1 VPLAAD
7 LKDIAMP
14 SALEKYAEINVP
26 RYTSYPTA
34 PHFSTSFPAA
44 TYREWLTRLNPG
56 EPISLYLHVPF
67 CKQMCWYCGCNMK
80 LAARYSPVAT
90 YVRHLLEEIDLIAD
104 VFPGPM
110 PVSHLHFG
118 GGTPTVLEPEDLA
131 AVMAHLSTR
140 FHLLAN
146 AEIAIESDPRTLTD
160 AMIGQIGSLHFNR
173 ASFGVQEFDP
183 KVQAAINRIQPPEM
197 VARAVGGLRAAGVP
211 NINFDLI
218 YGLPHQT
225 TAALCRTI
233 EQCVAIKPDRVA
245 LFGYAHVPWVAKNQR
260 MIDDDALPIAS
271 ERAEQAQAAAKALVS
286 SSYIRIGIDH
296 FALPGD
302 SLTIA
307 AAAGCLHRN
316 FQGYTS
322 DTARTLIGI
331 GATAIGR
338 TPQGYVQNASET
350 GAWSRAVAAGKLPIA
365 RGHALRE
372 QDSLRSHVIERIM
385 CDGSVDLSAT
395 GRALG
400 FEEDWYAE
408 EVLEL
413 RELQKDRLLSYADGK
428 LSLTPEGLPL
438 ARVVAAVFDA
448 YLRHSTARHSVAV

>member
-1 VPLAAD
+1 
-7 LKDIAMP
+7 MP
-14 SALEKYAEINVP
+14 SAFEKYAKSNVP

-34 PHFSTSFPAA
+34 PHFSTHFPAA
-44 TYREWLTRLNPG
+44 SYREWLARLDPD
-56 EPISLYLHVPF
+56 EPVSLYLHVPF

-90 YVRHLLEEIDLIAD
+90 YVQHLLEEIDLIAGAL
-104 VFPGPM
+104 PSRM

-131 AVMAHLSTR
+131 AVMARLGTR
-140 FHLLAN
+140 FRLLPD

-160 AMIGQIGSLHFNR
+160 SMIRQIGALHFNR

-183 KVQAAINRIQPPEM
+183 KVQSAINRIQPPEM
-197 VARAVGGLRAAGVP
+197 VERAISGLRAAGVP

-225 TAALCRTI
+225 TAALCRTV
-233 EQCVAIKPDRVA
+233 EQCVAMKPDRIA

-260 MIDDDALPIAS
+260 MIEDATLPNAS
-271 ERAEQAQAAAKALVS
+271 ERAEQARAAAAALVANG
-286 SSYIRIGIDH
+286 YIQFGIDH
-296 FALPGD
+296 FARPGD
-302 SLTIA
+302 SLAIA
-307 AAAGCLHRN
+307 AAEGRLHRN

-322 DTARTLIGI
+322 DVARTLIGF

-338 TPQGYVQNASET
+338 TPQGYVQNVSET
-350 GAWSRAVAAGKLPIA
+350 GAWSRAVAAGKLPVA
-365 RGHALRE
+365 RGHALHG
-372 QDSLRSHVIERIM
+372 QDQLRSLVIERIM
-385 CDGSVDLSAT
+385 CDGSVDLAAA

-400 FEEDWYAE
+400 FSDDWYAE
-408 EVLEL
+408 EIPEL
-413 RELQKDRLLSYADGK
+413 RQMQEDRLLSYGDGK

-438 ARVVAAVFDA
+438 ARVAAAVFDT
-448 YLRHSTARHSVAV
+448 YLRDSTARHSVAV

>member
-1 VPLAAD
+1 
-7 LKDIAMP
+7 MP
-14 SALEKYAEINVP
+14 SVFEKYAKTTVP

-34 PHFSTSFPAA
+34 PHFSTHFPAT
-44 TYREWLTRLNPG
+44 TYREWLASLDPD

-67 CKQMCWYCGCNMK
+67 CKQQCWYCGCNMK

-90 YVRHLLEEIDLIAD
+90 YVQNLLQEIDLIAGAL
-104 VFPGPM
+104 PARM
-110 PVSHLHFG
+110 PVAHLHFG

-131 AVMAHLSTR
+131 AVLARLGMR
-140 FHLLAN
+140 FQLLPD

-160 AMIGQIGSLHFNR
+160 PMIQQIGSLHFNR

-197 VARAVGGLRAAGVP
+197 VERAIKGLRAAGVP

-218 YGLPHQT
+218 YGLPHQN
-225 TAALCRTI
+225 TAALCRTV
-233 EQCVAIKPDRVA
+233 EQCVAMKPDRIA

-260 MIDDDALPIAS
+260 MIDDDTLPTAS
-271 ERAEQAQAAAKALVS
+271 ERAEQAQAAAAALVAS
-286 SSYIRIGIDH
+286 GYIQIGIDH

-302 SLTIA
+302 SLAIA
-307 AAAGCLHRN
+307 ATAGHLHRN

-322 DTARTLIGI
+322 DNARTLIGI

-338 TPQGYVQNASET
+338 TPHGYVQNASET
-350 GAWSRAVAAGKLPIA
+350 GAWSRAVASGKLPVA
-365 RGHALRE
+365 RGHALQE
-372 QDSLRSHVIERIM
+372 QDSLRSYVIERIM
-385 CDGSVDLSAT
+385 CDGSVDLSAA

-400 FEEDWYAE
+400 FEDDWYVE
-408 EVLEL
+408 EIPEL
-413 RELQKDRLLSYADGK
+413 LQMQKDHLLTYAGSK
-428 LSLTPEGLPL
+428 VSLTPEAVPL
-438 ARVVAAVFDA
+438 ARVVAAVFDT

>member
-1 VPLAAD
+1 
-7 LKDIAMP
+7 MP
-14 SALEKYAEINVP
+14 PAFEKYAGINVP

-34 PHFSTSFPAA
+34 PHFSTQFPVA
-44 TYREWLTRLNPG
+44 TYRDWLARLAPD

-104 VFPGPM
+104 ALPARM

-131 AVMAHLSTR
+131 LVMARLGTR
-140 FHLLAN
+140 FHLLPD
-146 AEIAIESDPRTLTD
+146 AEIAIESDPRTLTQ
-160 AMIGQIGSLHFNR
+160 AMIEQIGQLHFNR

-197 VARAVGGLRAAGVP
+197 VERAITALRAAGVP

-225 TAALCRTI
+225 RASLCRTV
-233 EQCVAIKPDRVA
+233 EQCVAMQPDRIA

-260 MIDDDALPIAS
+260 MIADESLPTAA
-271 ERAEQAQAAAKALVS
+271 ERAEQARAAAATLVAGG
-286 SSYIRIGIDH
+286 YIQIGIDH
-296 FALPGD
+296 FARPGD
-302 SLTIA
+302 SLA
-307 AAAGCLHRN
+307 VAAAGGHLHRN

-322 DTARTLIGI
+322 DDARTLIGI
-331 GATAIGR
+331 GATSIGR

-365 RGHALRE
+365 RGHAMRE
-372 QDSLRSHVIERIM
+372 QDPLRAYVIERIM
-385 CDGSVDLSAT
+385 CDGSVDLAAAGKS
-395 GRALG
+395 LG
-400 FEEDWYAE
+400 FAHDWYAA
-408 EVLEL
+408 EVPEL
-413 RELQKDRLLSYADGK
+413 LRMQQDGLLTYAGGK
-428 LSLTPEGLPL
+428 LSLAPGAAPL
-438 ARVVAAVFDA
+438 ARVVAAVFDS
-448 YLRHSTARHSVAV
+448 YLRASNVRHSVAV

>member
-1 VPLAAD
+1 
-7 LKDIAMP
+7 MP
-14 SALEKYAEINVP
+14 SAFKKYATINVP

-44 TYREWLTRLNPG
+44 TYREWLTRLDPI

-90 YVRHLLEEIDLIAD
+90 YVQHLLEEIDLIAA
-104 VFPGPM
+104 VLPARM

-131 AVMAHLSTR
+131 AVMARLTMR
-140 FHLLAN
+140 FHLLPD

-183 KVQAAINRIQPPEM
+183 RVQAAINRIQPSEM
-197 VARAVGGLRAAGVP
+197 VERAVGGLRAAGVP

-225 TAALCRTI
+225 ATALCRTV
-233 EQCVAIKPDRVA
+233 EQCVAMKPDRIA

-260 MIDDDALPIAS
+260 MIPDEALPRAA
-271 ERAEQAQAAAKALVS
+271 ERAEQARLAAATLAAGG
-286 SSYIRIGIDH
+286 YIQIGIDH
-296 FALPGD
+296 FARPGD
-302 SLTIA
+302 SLAMA
-307 AAAGCLHRN
+307 AAEGSLHRN

-322 DTARTLIGI
+322 DAARTLIGI

-350 GAWSRAVAAGKLPIA
+350 GAWSRAVVAGKLPVA
-365 RGHALRE
+365 RGHVLTE
-372 QDSLRSHVIERIM
+372 QDSLRAHVIERIM
-385 CDGSVDLSAT
+385 CDGSVNLSAA
-395 GRALG
+395 GLPLG
-400 FEEDWYAE
+400 FDDDWYVE
-408 EVLEL
+408 EVPEL
-413 RELQKDRLLSYADGK
+413 IRLQNDRLLTYADGK
-428 LSLTPEGLPL
+428 LALTPEGVPL
-438 ARVVAAVFDA
+438 ARVVAAVFDT
-448 YLRHSTARHSVAV
+448 YLRDSCARHSVAL

>member
-1 VPLAAD
+1 
-7 LKDIAMP
+7 MP
-14 SALEKYAEINVP
+14 SAFEKYAKTTVP
-26 RYTSYPTA
+26 RYTSYPTS
-34 PHFSTSFPAA
+34 PHFSTHFPAT
-44 TYREWLTRLNPG
+44 TYREWLASLDPD

-67 CKQMCWYCGCNMK
+67 CKQQCWYCGCNMK

-90 YVRHLLEEIDLIAD
+90 YVQNLLQEIDLIAGAL
-104 VFPGPM
+104 PARM

-131 AVMAHLSTR
+131 AVMARLGMR
-140 FHLLAN
+140 FQLLPD

-160 AMIGQIGSLHFNR
+160 PMIQQIGSLHFNR

-197 VARAVGGLRAAGVP
+197 VERAIKGLRAAGVP

-218 YGLPHQT
+218 YGLPHQN
-225 TAALCRTI
+225 TAALCRTV
-233 EQCVAIKPDRVA
+233 EQCVAMKPDRIA

-260 MIDDDALPIAS
+260 MIDDDTLPTAS
-271 ERAEQAQAAAKALVS
+271 ERAEQAQAAAAALVAS
-286 SSYIRIGIDH
+286 GYIQIGIDH

-302 SLTIA
+302 SLAIA
-307 AAAGCLHRN
+307 AAAGHLHRN

-322 DTARTLIGI
+322 DIARTLIGI

-338 TPQGYVQNASET
+338 TPHGYVQNASET
-350 GAWSRAVAAGKLPIA
+350 GAWSRAVASGKLPVA
-365 RGHALRE
+365 RGHALQE
-372 QDSLRSHVIERIM
+372 QDLLRSYVIERIM
-385 CDGSVDLSAT
+385 CDGSVDLSAA

-400 FEEDWYAE
+400 FEDDWYVE
-408 EVLEL
+408 EIPEL
-413 RELQKDRLLSYADGK
+413 LQMQKDHLLTYADSK
-428 LSLTPEGLPL
+428 VSLTPEAVPL
-438 ARVVAAVFDA
+438 ARVVAAVFDT

>member
-1 VPLAAD
+1 
-7 LKDIAMP
+7 MP
-14 SALEKYAEINVP
+14 PAFEKYAGINVP

-34 PHFSTSFPAA
+34 PHFSTHFAA
-44 TYREWLTRLNPG
+44 ANYRDWLARLAPD
-56 EPISLYLHVPF
+56 EPISLYLHVPY

-90 YVRHLLEEIDLIAD
+90 YVRHLLDEIDLIAD
-104 VFPGPM
+104 ALPARM

-118 GGTPTVLEPEDLA
+118 GGTPTVLDPRDLA
-131 AVMAHLSTR
+131 TVMARLERR
-140 FHLLAN
+140 FRLLPD

-160 AMIGQIGSLHFNR
+160 AMIEQIGSLHFNR

-197 VARAVGGLRAAGVP
+197 VEHATSALRAAGVAH
-211 NINFDLI
+211 INFDLI
-218 YGLPHQT
+218 YGLPHQN
-225 TAALCRTI
+225 AASLCRTV
-233 EQCVAIKPDRVA
+233 EQCVAMAPDRIA

-260 MIDDDALPIAS
+260 MIADDSLPTAP
-271 ERAEQAQAAAKALVS
+271 ERAEQARTAAATLVAHG
-286 SSYIRIGIDH
+286 YIQIGIDH
-296 FALPGD
+296 FARPDD
-302 SLTIA
+302 SLAVA
-307 AAAGCLHRN
+307 AASGRLHRN

-372 QDSLRSHVIERIM
+372 QDSMRAYVIERIM
-385 CDGSVDLSAT
+385 CDGSVDLAAAGKT
-395 GRALG
+395 LG
-400 FEEDWYAE
+400 LSDDWYAE
-408 EVLEL
+408 EVPEL
-413 RELQKDRLLSYADGK
+413 RRMEQDGLLTYADGQ
-428 LSLTPEGLPL
+428 LALAGEAAPL
-438 ARVVAAVFDA
+438 ARVVAAVFDT
-448 YLRHSTARHSVAV
+448 YLRASSVRHSVAV

>member
-1 VPLAAD
+1 MLCAF
-7 LKDIAMP
+7 
-14 SALEKYAEINVP
+14 EKYAKIKVP

-34 PHFSTSFPAA
+34 PHFSMQLSAA
-44 TYREWLTRLNPG
+44 TYREWLARLDAI

-80 LAARYSPVAT
+80 LAARYSPVST

-104 VFPGPM
+104 ALPALM

-131 AVMAHLSTR
+131 AVVAHLSVR
-140 FHLLAN
+140 FQLLPN

-160 AMIGQIGSLHFNR
+160 AMIRQIGALRFNR

-225 TAALCRTI
+225 ATALCRTV
-233 EQCVAIKPDRVA
+233 EQCVAMKPDRIA

-260 MIDDDALPIAS
+260 MIDDDTLPAAF
-271 ERAEQAQAAAKALVS
+271 ERAEQAQAAAAALVS
-286 SSYIRIGIDH
+286 SGYIRIGIDH

-302 SLTIA
+302 SLAIA
-307 AAAGCLHRN
+307 ATAGRLNRN

-338 TPQGYVQNASET
+338 TPQGYIQNASET
-350 GAWSRAVAAGKLPIA
+350 GAWSRAVAAGKLPVA
-365 RGHALRE
+365 RGHVLRE

-385 CDGSVDLSAT
+385 CDGSVDLSAA
-395 GRALG
+395 GRAFGL
-400 FEEDWYAE
+400 EDSWYVE
-408 EVLEL
+408 EVPEL
-413 RELQKDRLLSYADGK
+413 IQLRNDRLLTYADGK
-428 LSLTPEGLPL
+428 LALTPEGLPL
-438 ARVVAAVFDA
+438 ARVVAAVFDI
-448 YLRHSTARHSVAV
+448 YLRDSTARHSVAV

>member
-1 VPLAAD
+1 
-7 LKDIAMP
+7 MP

-44 TYREWLTRLNPG
+44 TYREWLTRLDPG

-104 VFPGPM
+104 ALPGRM

-118 GGTPTVLEPEDLA
+118 GGTPTVLELEDLA

-140 FHLLAN
+140 FHLLPN

-225 TAALCRTI
+225 TAALCRTV
-233 EQCVAIKPDRVA
+233 EQCVAMKPDRVA
-245 LFGYAHVPWVAKNQR
+245 LFWLRP
-260 MIDDDALPIAS
+260 
-271 ERAEQAQAAAKALVS
+271 
-286 SSYIRIGIDH
+286 
-296 FALPGD
+296 
-302 SLTIA
+302 
-307 AAAGCLHRN
+307 
-316 FQGYTS
+316 
-322 DTARTLIGI
+322 
-331 GATAIGR
+331 
-338 TPQGYVQNASET
+338 
-350 GAWSRAVAAGKLPIA
+350 RAV
-365 RGHALRE
+365 
-372 QDSLRSHVIERIM
+372 
-385 CDGSVDLSAT
+385 
-395 GRALG
+395 GRKEPAN
-400 FEEDWYAE
+400 
-408 EVLEL
+408 
-413 RELQKDRLLSYADGK
+413 DR
-428 LSLTPEGLPL
+428 
-438 ARVVAAVFDA
+438 
-448 YLRHSTARHSVAV
+448 